1 MAALELKVPP
11 PVVALLAGAA
21 MWAVSRV
28 TPAIAAGGL
37 AGTIVAA
44 IIALIGVGIGASGAI
59 AIRRAKT
66 TISPLKP
73 ETASSLVTN
82 SIYRITRNPMYL
94 GLLVMLMGWAIYLLN
109 VWAMLGPVIFAV
121 FITRFQIK
129 PEERI
134 LSSLF
139 GKEYAEYSSK
149 VRRWL

>member
-37 AGTIVAA
+37 ASTIVAA

-66 TISPLKP
+66 TTSPSKP

-94 GLLVMLMGWAIYLLN
+94 GLLVMLMGWAIYLVN

-121 FITRFQIK
+121 FITRFQVK

>member
-1 MAALELKVPP
+1 
-11 PVVALLAGAA
+11 
-21 MWAVSRV
+21 
-28 TPAIAAGGL
+28 
-37 AGTIVAA
+37 
-44 IIALIGVGIGASGAI
+44 
-59 AIRRAKT
+59 
-66 TISPLKP
+66 
-73 ETASSLVTN
+73 
-82 SIYRITRNPMYL
+82 MYL